1 MILTLEVVVSFF
13 FFFNVFINVIIA
25 RVKIELIMIY
35 RIDEG

>member
-1 MILTLEVVVSFF
+1 MSLTLEMVVSFF
-13 FFFNVFINVIIA
+13 FFFFINVIIA

>member
-1 MILTLEVVVSFF
+1 MSLTLEVVVSFF
-13 FFFNVFINVIIA
+13 FFFINVIIA

>member
-13 FFFNVFINVIIA
+13 FFINVIIA

>member
-13 FFFNVFINVIIA
+13 FFINVIIA
-25 RVKIELIMIY
+25 RVKIELMIY